1 MASPDVDKQA
11 VSQPESSHLEM
22 ATKPGLE
29 GHTGEAIVR
38 EELALSISENAK
50 RHWRALIISSVGFT
64 AGIAFAYDTTANG
77 ASISMPSFLLYFGD
91 IGPTGPYLPSIWT
104 SLWTAMSSLTQALGA
119 ILVGFIADR
128 YGRKWPSCAAAIL
141 TLIGAAVQYIAV
153 QRATLMGGK
162 MITGLGIGAVMATA
176 TTYISEVA
184 PLKLRAPLQT
194 GLVVF
199 VIFSQGLALAMV
211 RLFVPDIREQAFRTV
226 IAIQWGVGG
235 LALLAW
241 AAAPESPLWLVRKG
255 KIEAARK
262 VMRKIYGPNQPD
274 ERLEYEIRA
283 IQAEQEF
290 EANNKA
296 TYMACFQGS
305 NRKRSL
311 TVAFL
316 YSTANIG
323 GASFLAQNIYFLIT
337 AGLEA
342 VHCFD
347 VGIGGFGLAVLIILT
362 SGVYLKYVNRRNVV
376 LIGLVLNL
384 LVMVIIGAL
393 YWADKK
399 GGLWAIAVLMNI
411 LISLQSSLLQG
422 AGWPIAAEIPSYSL
436 RAKTLSIGICAQTF
450 ATWIFNFITPY
461 MYNVDSGNLG
471 ARTGWIY
478 AGTSVFLF
486 VGGWLWIPN
495 TTGMTTEEID
505 HAYESGVAPRNFRKQ
520 TLVASSRP
528 DGSKRDSV

>member
-29 GHTGEAIVR
+29 GHAGEAIVR

-50 RHWRALIISSVGFT
+50 RHWRALLISSVGFT

-128 YGRKWPSCAAAIL
+128 YGRK
-141 TLIGAAVQYIAV
+141 
-153 QRATLMGGK
+153 
-162 MITGLGIGAVMATA
+162 
-176 TTYISEVA
+176 
-184 PLKLRAPLQT
+184 
-194 GLVVF
+194 
-199 VIFSQGLALAMV
+199 
-211 RLFVPDIREQAFRTV
+211 
-226 IAIQWGVGG
+226 
-235 LALLAW
+235 
-241 AAAPESPLWLVRKG
+241 SPLWLVRKG

-296 TYMACFQGS
+296 TYMACFQGT

-450 ATWIFNFITPY
+450 TTWVFNFITPY

-486 VGGWLWIPN
+486 IGGWLWIPN

-520 TLVASSRP
+520 ALVAP
-528 DGSKRDSV
+528 DGGKRDSV

>member
-29 GHTGEAIVR
+29 GHAGEAIVR

-50 RHWRALIISSVGFT
+50 RHWRALLISSVGFT

-91 IGPTGPYLPSIWT
+91 IGSTGPYLPSIWT

-162 MITGLGIGAVMATA
+162 MITGLGI
-176 TTYISEVA
+176 
-184 PLKLRAPLQT
+184 
-194 GLVVF
+194 VF

-296 TYMACFQGS
+296 TYMACFQGT

-450 ATWIFNFITPY
+450 TTWVFNFITPY

-486 VGGWLWIPN
+486 IGGWLWIPN

-520 TLVASSRP
+520 ALVAP
-528 DGSKRDSV
+528 DGGKRDSV

>member
-11 VSQPESSHLEM
+11 VSQPESCHLEM

-29 GHTGEAIVR
+29 GHAGEAIFR

-50 RHWRALIISSVGFT
+50 RHWRALLISSVGFT

-283 IQAEQEF
+283 IQGEQEF

-296 TYMACFQGS
+296 TYMACFQGT

-450 ATWIFNFITPY
+450 TTWVFNFITPY

-486 VGGWLWIPN
+486 IGGWLWIPN

-520 TLVASSRP
+520 ALVAP
-528 DGSKRDSV
+528 DGGKRDSV

>member
-29 GHTGEAIVR
+29 GHAGEAIVR

-50 RHWRALIISSVGFT
+50 RHWRALLISSVGFT

-141 TLIGAAVQYIAV
+141 TLIRAAVQYIAV

-176 TTYISEVA
+176 TTYISE
-184 PLKLRAPLQT
+184 LRAPLQT

-296 TYMACFQGS
+296 TYMACFQGT
-305 NRKRSL
+305 NRKRSF

-362 SGVYLKYVNRRNVV
+362 SGIYLKYVNRR
-376 LIGLVLNL
+376 
-384 LVMVIIGAL
+384 
-393 YWADKK
+393 K

-436 RAKTLSIGICAQTF
+436 RVKTLSIGICAQTF
-450 ATWIFNFITPY
+450 TTWIFNFITPY
-461 MYNVDSGNLG
+461 MYNVDSGNLR

-486 VGGWLWIPN
+486 VGGWLWIRN

-520 TLVASSRP
+520 ALVAP
-528 DGSKRDSV
+528 DGGKRDSV

>member
-1 MASPDVDKQA
+1 
-11 VSQPESSHLEM
+11 
-22 ATKPGLE
+22 
-29 GHTGEAIVR
+29 
-38 EELALSISENAK
+38 
-50 RHWRALIISSVGFT
+50 
-64 AGIAFAYDTTANG
+64 
-77 ASISMPSFLLYFGD
+77 
-91 IGPTGPYLPSIWT
+91 
-104 SLWTAMSSLTQALGA
+104 
-119 ILVGFIADR
+119 
-128 YGRKWPSCAAAIL
+128 
-141 TLIGAAVQYIAV
+141 
-153 QRATLMGGK
+153 
-162 MITGLGIGAVMATA
+162 
-176 TTYISEVA
+176 
-184 PLKLRAPLQT
+184 
-194 GLVVF
+194 
-199 VIFSQGLALAMV
+199 
-211 RLFVPDIREQAFRTV
+211 
-226 IAIQWGVGG
+226 
-235 LALLAW
+235 
-241 AAAPESPLWLVRKG
+241 
-255 KIEAARK
+255 
-262 VMRKIYGPNQPD
+262 MRKIYGPNQAD

-296 TYMACFQGS
+296 TYMACFQGT

-347 VGIGGFGLAVLIILT
+347 VGICGFGLAVLIILT

-384 LVMVIIGAL
+384 VVMVIIGAL

-399 GGLWAIAVLMNI
+399 GGRWAIAVLMNI

-450 ATWIFNFITPY
+450 TTWVFNFITPY

-486 VGGWLWIPN
+486 IGGWLWIPN

-520 TLVASSRP
+520 ALVAP
-528 DGSKRDSV
+528 DGGKRDSV

>member
-29 GHTGEAIVR
+29 GHAGEAIVR

-50 RHWRALIISSVGFT
+50 KHWRALLISSVGFT

-296 TYMACFQGS
+296 TYVACFQGT

-362 SGVYLKYVNRRNVV
+362 SGVYLRYVNRRNVV

-450 ATWIFNFITPY
+450 TTWVFNFITPY

-486 VGGWLWIPN
+486 IGGWLWIPN

-520 TLVASSRP
+520 ALVAP
-528 DGSKRDSV
+528 DGGKRDSV